1 MTIQVL
7 DPTSEFEAL
16 SSNLAPR
23 LKTLEGKTVGIISNG
38 KEGTRAFFAIIERVL
53 LKELKVASVIQRVKS
68 NYSAPAE
75 ESIIHQARD
84 WDIAIAGIG
93 D

>member
-7 DPTSEFEAL
+7 DPTSEFEVKT
-16 SSNLAPR
+16 SNLAPR
-23 LKTLEGKTVGIISNG
+23 VKSLEGKTVGIISNG
-38 KEGTRAFFAIIERVL
+38 KEGTRAFFAIIERLL
-53 LKELKVASVIQRVKS
+53 LKEFKVATVVQRVKS

-75 ESIIHQARD
+75 ESIIREAGD